1 MADEMNINKYNAFMG
16 TIVISIVYAA
26 ISLSILLFSY
36 FTEIG
41 RKFFTDSLKYFIT
54 TFVIGTIIII
64 IIMTI
69 LVIDWKPDENKGIK
83 TKEITGVMSCPDY
96 WKNKKEDD
104 GVVDNKNTSL
114 SYDTEANTPS
124 FNLLSDTAIASG
136 SGNGF
141 YDDSQITDKNLY
153 MNKCINDSSV
163 IDDTKFPNKTVSG
176 TTNKWGIDTSGGTVI
191 DYNTYLTG
199 SSLQEAN
206 EQKTFLKTML
216 QMSADD
222 TGTTKVT
229 NTTDLKCNQ
238 VYPEV
243 LDQLDAQEY
252 ADNDFKGKS
261 NKYRCEFAKVCN
273 VPWTSAG
280 C

>member
-16 TIVISIVYAA
+16 TILICIVYAA

-36 FTEIG
+36 FTDFG
-41 RKFFTDSLKYFIT
+41 RRFFTDSLKYFIT

-69 LVIDWKPDENKGIK
+69 LVIDWKPDENKGLK

-96 WKNKKEDD
+96 WKNEKQDD
-104 GVVDNKNTSL
+104 IKIDNIISNINPTTDFYVFSNQNYDKIGEESSKLTKNYLKNICKNDNTVRDIPTANQTISGTW
-114 SYDTEANTPS
+114 DT
-124 FNLLSDTAIASG
+124 DT
-136 SGNGF
+136 
-141 YDDSQITDKNLY
+141 
-153 MNKCINDSSV
+153 
-163 IDDTKFPNKTVSG
+163 DTKPYSTQLSNGK
-176 TTNKWGIDTSGGTVI
+176 
-191 DYNTYLTG
+191 
-199 SSLQEAN
+199 LQNIE
-206 EQKTFLKTML
+206 EQVKFTKAML
-216 QMSADD
+216 QMSAND

-229 NTTDLKCNQ
+229 NTTALKCDQ